1 MYPYFTLWWVP
12 VYIFGLTL
20 TICFFLFLWMLKR
33 LCSRFWINSTFFFN
47 RTMWY
52 FFSVVIF
59 SRIFFITSRWNEF
72 KFIDHPNDFF
82 LMTNYNLS
90 LMWAIFWFFLVLFIS
105 IISKWLRAW
114 KYVDA
119 TVISLLFTISFGFIW
134 AFLGGQV
141 YWKPTVLWKWILYNT
156 AISNV
161 PYQVEVFPLPIV
173 YAAIFFVLFLASYM
187 IAMFTNIRWIVWYC
201 SLVIFSSVV
210 LFFEKYSWQTDM
222 FFNKIWLNLSQISA
236 IWLIILSIIWIIRL
250 YKAPNIQTEII

>member
-1 MYPYFTLWWVP
+1 
-12 VYIFGLTL
+12 
-20 TICFFLFLWMLKR
+20 
-33 LCSRFWINSTFFFN
+33 
-47 RTMWY
+47 
-52 FFSVVIF
+52 
-59 SRIFFITSRWNEF
+59 
-72 KFIDHPNDFF
+72 
-82 LMTNYNLS
+82 
-90 LMWAIFWFFLVLFIS
+90 MWAIFWFFLVLFIS

-173 YAAIFFVLFLASYM
+173 YAAIFFVLFMASYM

-201 SLVIFSSVV
+201 SLVIFSSVI

-236 IWLIILSIIWIIRL
+236 IWLIILSIIGIIRL